1 MMDQTLQGKVVII
14 TGAGSVTERR
24 ISMGPVM
31 AKALHDAGA
40 LVAGIDVNEDGLK
53 RLDAMLNPSG
63 GPKRFLPVVCDI
75 SSMEQCAAAVA
86 QVTRELGSPDILI
99 NHAGISQVIAAP
111 KEGMRQFRFWEADP
125 DAWLLIQKVHS
136 MGPFLLARLAVPGM
150 LERKWGRIINT
161 SSSFETMLDPYRSA
175 YGPSK
180 AALEA
185 SSAIWSK
192 ELAGTGVTVNCILP
206 GGMVASNSPGLRDAP
221 ADKMLS
227 PNIMA
232 APILWLASSAS
243 DGVTGRRFVANLWD
257 TKLSGAENARRQ
269 TDPIGWRGVGP
280 GRTESVPGF

>member
-1 MMDQTLQGKVVII
+1 MNLQGKVAVI

-31 AKALHDAGA
+31 AQALCDAGA
-40 LVAGIDVNEDGLK
+40 RVAGLDVNEDGLN
-53 RLDAMLNPSG
+53 RLAAMINTG
-63 GPKRFLPVVCDI
+63 GQKRFEPIVCDI
-75 SSMEQCAAAVA
+75 ASIEQCTAAIAKA
-86 QVTRELGSPDILI
+86 TAELGAPDILI

-111 KEGMRQFRFWEADP
+111 REGMRQFRFWEADP
-125 DAWLLIQKVHS
+125 EAWHLIQKVHS
-136 MGPFLLARLAVPGM
+136 MGPFLLARLCVPGM

-185 SSAIWSK
+185 SSAIWAK

-221 ADKMLS
+221 AEKMLS
-227 PNIMA
+227 PKIMA
-232 APILWLASSAS
+232 PPILWLASAAS

-257 TKLSGAENARRQ
+257 PKLSDAENAARQ
-269 TDPIGWRGVGP
+269 TDRIGWHGVGP